1 MGFLACSSSSGSLEF
16 HDDSEAALSPK
27 WVSTML
33 CVSPSVGIHPVTSTE
48 SGRPP
53 RVRGAAF
60 FLCRSCYLSRR
71 DIIASTMTPPHL
83 MNERRRG
90 MSSESDDQG

>member
-1 MGFLACSSSSGSLEF
+1 MGEHDALREPVRRNPSCDF
-16 HDDSEAALSPK
+16 HGKRQATNIL
-27 WVSTML
+27 
-33 CVSPSVGIHPVTSTE
+33 
-48 SGRPP
+48 